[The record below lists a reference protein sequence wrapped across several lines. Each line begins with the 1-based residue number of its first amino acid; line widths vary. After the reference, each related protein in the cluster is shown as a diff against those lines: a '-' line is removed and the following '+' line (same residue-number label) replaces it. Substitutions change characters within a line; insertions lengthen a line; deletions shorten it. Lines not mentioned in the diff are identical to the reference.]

1 MQQQPDFI
9 KLKVGK
15 SELLCKESANALT
28 DQLLLIRDILVVYS
42 FLTISI
48 FCSMKSCEFLEKDG
62 LILFDCDAFI
72 IAYRVPNLLVDL
84 YHIILLFNSPLI
96 F

>member
-42 FLTISI
+42 L
-48 FCSMKSCEFLEKDG
+48 
-62 LILFDCDAFI
+62 
-72 IAYRVPNLLVDL
+72 
-84 YHIILLFNSPLI
+84 LLFNSPQI
-96 F
+96 FYAVTVLLTG

>member
-15 SELLCKESANALT
+15 SELLCKESANAIT
-28 DQLLLIRDILVVYS
+28 EQLL
-42 FLTISI
+42 
-48 FCSMKSCEFLEKDG
+48 K
-62 LILFDCDAFI
+62 
-72 IAYRVPNLLVDL
+72 
-84 YHIILLFNSPLI
+84 IILCFIAINNKH